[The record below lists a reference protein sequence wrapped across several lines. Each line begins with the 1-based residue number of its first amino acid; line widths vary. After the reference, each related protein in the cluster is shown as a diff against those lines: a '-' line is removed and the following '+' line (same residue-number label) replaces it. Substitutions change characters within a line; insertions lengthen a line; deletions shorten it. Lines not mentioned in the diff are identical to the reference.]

1 MMSMREAALPIRILS
16 KIYSR
21 CFKCRSYRV
30 PFLSSLALESHDKAA
45 WKQVNTFCQVS
56 LESSHSRTHIPSG
69 GGCGDVH
76 PLQGPLRS
84 ASISLPRLAVP
95 LLPGARGST
104 AHNGPGPSQCNMS
117 GRWSIL
123 RLWAS
128 FCGHVR
134 VRSLLLVR
142 TSCGT
147 IIKTKLVRDARQWK
161 EFNM

>member
-1 MMSMREAALPIRILS
+1 MKLPLLYASCPKSIRGVSNAEVPSSFLVF
-16 KIYSR
+16 SR
-21 CFKCRSYRV
+21 TRKSRQSR
-30 PFLSSLALESHDKAA
+30 LKT
-45 WKQVNTFCQVS
+45 VNTFCQVS

-76 PLQGPLRS
+76 PLQGLLRS

-95 LLPGARGST
+95 PLPGAQGST

-117 GRWSIL
+117 DRWSIL